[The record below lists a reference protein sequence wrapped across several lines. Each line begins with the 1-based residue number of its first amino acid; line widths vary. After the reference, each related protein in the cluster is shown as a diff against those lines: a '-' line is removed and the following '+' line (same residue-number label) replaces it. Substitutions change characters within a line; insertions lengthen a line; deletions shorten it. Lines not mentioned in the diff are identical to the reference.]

1 MSGIVGIVNFDGAPI
16 DRDLLTR
23 LTESMTFRG
32 PDSQL
37 IVIDRHA
44 GFGHT
49 MLRTTHEAATETQPI
64 TLDGKLWLTADARL
78 DGRDEL
84 IEKLTASHS
93 LSRSKPND
101 AELILFAY
109 NAWQENCVDHLIG
122 DFAFAIWNATTQTI
136 FCARDHFGVKPFYY
150 CRSGNTFVFSN
161 TLNTVRLHPSV
172 SDTLNETAIADYL
185 AFGLNQDLSS
195 TTFRDIHRLP
205 GGHTLSISKE
215 STIKRR
221 YWTLTALETSKNAD
235 CVEQFQ
241 HLLTTA
247 TRDRLRTNRVAVSM
261 SGGLDSPGLAA
272 IARDLLREAPGS
284 TIHLCTNVYDSLFP
298 DEERRYS
305 TLAANALGI
314 PITHLP
320 CDHYS
325 LFESNS
331 AADLKQ
337 PEPFVI
343 SPFAGQFYGLVREL
357 AQHGRVALTGYDG
370 DAFMTEHPSRYF
382 HACVRRSKLVELA
395 GSLAAYVW
403 TFRSLPPVGFRSGLK
418 RMFRRKDACETG
430 YPDWIDE
437 EFAARID
444 LRERCRQWNT
454 ESPATDQNHPSALHA
469 FESKVWAPLFE
480 GYDPGSTRL
489 PLELRHPFID
499 VRLLRF
505 VLSLPVVPWCINKHI
520 LHRALKDRLPRA
532 ILKRP
537 KTPLASD
544 PALHLVKRASVRCLD
559 RFDVNPQLTHF
570 VNLNRR
576 RAIVDEQTSDGR
588 RANLRV
594 FALNHWLTHSLPIN
608 RAVRDLLA
616 QTA

>member
-16 DRDLLTR
+16 DRDLLTN

-32 PDSQL
+32 PDAQL
-37 IVIDRHA
+37 IVIDGNA

-49 MLRTTHEAATETQPI
+49 MLRTTYEAATETQPL
-64 TLDGKLWLTADARL
+64 TLDGKVWLTADARL
-78 DGRDEL
+78 DGREEL
-84 IEKLTASHS
+84 LEKLNTRNP

-109 NAWQENCVDHLIG
+109 EAWQENCVDHLVG
-122 DFAFAIWNATTQTI
+122 DFAFAIWNGTTQTL

-150 CRSGNTFVFSN
+150 SRIGNTFIFSN
-161 TLNTVRLHPSV
+161 TLNTLRRHPSL
-172 SDTLNETAIADYL
+172 SDALNETAIADYL
-185 AFGLNQDLSS
+185 VFGLNQDPET

-205 GGHTLSISKE
+205 AGHTLSISNR
-215 STIKRR
+215 STIKHQ
-221 YWTLTALETSKNAD
+221 YWTLAAPETSIRSKD

-247 TRDRLRTNRVAVSM
+247 TKDRLRTTRVAISM
-261 SGGLDSPGLAA
+261 SGGLDSTGLAV
-272 IARDLLREAPGS
+272 IARDLGAS
-284 TIHLCTNVYDSLFP
+284 VHACTNVYDTLFG
-298 DEERRYS
+298 DEERHYS
-305 TLAANALGI
+305 TLAAEALGI

-320 CDHYS
+320 CDRYS
-325 LFESNS
+325 FFES
-331 AADLKQ
+331 DLNQ
-337 PEPFVI
+337 PEPFLI
-343 SPFAGQFYGLVREL
+343 SPFAGQFDGLLRQL

-370 DAFMTEHPSRYF
+370 DAFMTERPSLYF
-382 HACVRRSKLVELA
+382 HGCFDGGKFVELVR
-395 GSLAAYVW
+395 SLALYVGKL
-403 TFRSLPPVGFRSGLK
+403 RRLPPVGFRSGLK
-418 RMFRRKDACETG
+418 RGFRKEEVATV

-437 EFAARID
+437 EFAARVD
-444 LRERCRQWNT
+444 LRERCRKWD
-454 ESPATDQNHPSALHA
+454 SAVPLADQPHPSALHA
-469 FESKVWAPLFE
+469 FNSKVWAPLFE

-489 PLELRHPFID
+489 PLEVRHPFID

-505 VLSLPVVPWCINKHI
+505 VLSLPVVPWCIDKHI
-520 LHRALKDRLPRA
+520 LHHAMRDRLPAA
-532 ILKRP
+532 ILNRP

-544 PALHLVKRASVRCLD
+544 PALHLAKRASVRCLD

-576 RAIVDEQTSDGR
+576 RAVVDEQTSDGR

-594 FALNHWLTHSLPIN
+594 FALNHWLIHSLPIN